1 MKRIK
6 LFFQLSGKLMKEF
19 LPLVLLQAVTFV
31 ALSIFFMLI
40 KPMLLQSVFSALELR
55 DVSETMEVCLGY
67 ALVLAAA
74 FLLAYLNNVIL
85 DANCFRAI
93 HRVICNIF
101 MRWHEVRSEGG
112 DEGTVFQNVTA
123 GAQSLLMAPMAI
135 LQFAGTVGALLFLL
149 MFSSTAFAEL
159 PVILGVLFAALVL
172 LNRYEL
178 RMMQE
183 RENKEQEALGITE
196 EKAHQLFHGMSF
208 FEQHGVFAAE
218 QKEYEGTRQKAWEAQ
233 LYKVNGHS
241 TVELISEALIGAS
254 FTALFLSI
262 ISGAGERVV
271 TMANMAVAI
280 SLLQSI
286 AGNVAELLTN
296 IKEMTGVLVPLER
309 VSTLLEEKG
318 QTEEADFRKAPVV
331 IRTSSSEIV
340 IKEGEHVAVIG
351 HNGSGKTTLLSKIA
365 GISYQENGVPAEVYG
380 GNAEALSYG
389 SRREV
394 LSIAPKEE
402 LLFDASAEENILMN
416 ASDGDG
422 RNIVQEAQK
431 LGAEKFLSLNAS
443 ELSGGQAKRINLL
456 RACIH
461 PVKII
466 LADEPTASLDAENAK
481 KAMRF
486 LHESAAGKVLVV
498 VTHDPESLPD
508 FDKIIFMDHLEPVFA
523 GSYEELTKSG
533 VFESWRSDVQETVN
547 A

>member
-6 LFFQLSGKLMKEF
+6 LFFRLSGKLMKEF
-19 LPLVLLQAVTFV
+19 LPLVLVQAVTFV
-31 ALSIFFMLI
+31 ALSVFFMLI
-40 KPMLLQSVFSALELR
+40 QPMLLQSVFNALELR

-101 MRWHEVRSEGG
+101 MKWHEVSSEGG

-123 GAQSLLMAPMAI
+123 GAQSLLMAPMVV
-135 LQFAGTVGALLFLL
+135 LQFCGSVGALAFLL
-149 MFSSTAFAEL
+149 FFSSTAFAVL
-159 PVILGVLFAALVL
+159 PVILGALFAALVV

-183 RENKEQEALGITE
+183 RENREQEALGAAE
-196 EKAHQLFHGMSF
+196 EKAHQFFHGMSF
-208 FEQHGVFAAE
+208 FEQHGVFGEE
-218 QKEYEGTRQKAWEAQ
+218 QEAYGNMRKTAWEAQ
-233 LYKVNGHS
+233 LYKVKGHS
-241 TVELISEALIGAS
+241 TVEFISEALIGIS

-262 ISGAGERVV
+262 ISGAGEKAV
-271 TMANMAVAI
+271 TMANMAVAV

-286 AGNVAELLTN
+286 AGNVAGLLTN
-296 IKEMTGVLVPLER
+296 IKQMTGVLVPLER
-309 VSTLLEEKG
+309 VSALLEEKG
-318 QTEEADFRKAPVV
+318 QTEEADSRKAPVV
-331 IRTSSSEIV
+331 IRTDSSEIV

-351 HNGSGKTTLLSKIA
+351 HNGSGKTTILSRIA
-365 GISYQENGVPAEVYG
+365 GISYQENGAPAEVYG
-380 GNAEALSYG
+380 KNAKALSYG
-389 SRREV
+389 SRREF

-402 LLFDASAEENILMN
+402 MLFDASAEENILMN
-416 ASDGDG
+416 ASDGEG
-422 RNIVQEAQK
+422 QNISQEAQK

-461 PVKII
+461 SAKIV

-486 LHESAAGKVLVV
+486 LHESAAGKVLIV

-523 GSYEELTKSG
+523 GSYGELTKSG
-533 VFESWRSDVQETVN
+533 VFESWKSDALRERN
-547 A
+547 E

>member
-1 MKRIK
+1 
-6 LFFQLSGKLMKEF
+6 MKEF

-196 EKAHQLFHGMSF
+196 EKAHQFFHGMSF

-218 QKEYEGTRQKAWEAQ
+218 QKEYEGTRQKA
-233 LYKVNGHS
+233 
-241 TVELISEALIGAS
+241 
-254 FTALFLSI
+254 
-262 ISGAGERVV
+262 
-271 TMANMAVAI
+271 
-280 SLLQSI
+280 
-286 AGNVAELLTN
+286 
-296 IKEMTGVLVPLER
+296 
-309 VSTLLEEKG
+309 
-318 QTEEADFRKAPVV
+318 
-331 IRTSSSEIV
+331 
-340 IKEGEHVAVIG
+340 
-351 HNGSGKTTLLSKIA
+351 
-365 GISYQENGVPAEVYG
+365 
-380 GNAEALSYG
+380 
-389 SRREV
+389 
-394 LSIAPKEE
+394 
-402 LLFDASAEENILMN
+402 
-416 ASDGDG
+416 
-422 RNIVQEAQK
+422 
-431 LGAEKFLSLNAS
+431 
-443 ELSGGQAKRINLL
+443 
-456 RACIH
+456 
-461 PVKII
+461 
-466 LADEPTASLDAENAK
+466 
-481 KAMRF
+481 
-486 LHESAAGKVLVV
+486 
-498 VTHDPESLPD
+498 
-508 FDKIIFMDHLEPVFA
+508 
-523 GSYEELTKSG
+523 
-533 VFESWRSDVQETVN
+533 
-547 A
+547 

>member
-1 MKRIK
+1 
-6 LFFQLSGKLMKEF
+6 MKEF

-196 EKAHQLFHGMSF
+196 EKAHQFFHGMSF